1 MVSNYAITCAQNISF
16 AMQRHSPDVLRA
28 GEVLQ
33 LRRREGRGGG
43 GSVLVMA
50 LAQRNVRLEDK
61 PCVGLCY
68 SKAV

>member
-1 MVSNYAITCAQNISF
+1 MFSGREKYYS
-16 AMQRHSPDVLRA
+16 RDA
-28 GEVLQ
+28 GK
-33 LRRREGRGGG
+33 GGGGG

-50 LAQRNVRLEDK
+50 LAHRNVRLEDK